1 MKNVKISFSSV
12 ANCTFGLLISPRVR
26 RHDVVQASEP
36 TLHGKKQTFS
46 GCFRRRARK
55 NSQQPVRSVLTCL
68 LFLSIEGREQSQKT
82 GMGTEN
88 HFQLRT
94 GSKSSDSLEMR
105 FPPRFFFYQ
114 HRQVFLTDVK
124 LVRHCRELSTRRSH
138 GGGEE
143 SVHFK
148 KKYSETITEKMYQ
161 QSDQYVESVM
171 ALVNQKDLISFH
183 LQFKENQV
191 VSIKSRCCQMQHT

>member
-1 MKNVKISFSSV
+1 
-12 ANCTFGLLISPRVR
+12 
-26 RHDVVQASEP
+26 
-36 TLHGKKQTFS
+36 
-46 GCFRRRARK
+46 
-55 NSQQPVRSVLTCL
+55 
-68 LFLSIEGREQSQKT
+68 
-82 GMGTEN
+82 MGTEN

-148 KKYSETITEKMYQ
+148 KKYSGTITEIGPVRRIGYGTGQSKGSYQ
-161 QSDQYVESVM
+161 FPS
-171 ALVNQKDLISFH
+171 LVQR
-183 LQFKENQV
+183 
-191 VSIKSRCCQMQHT
+191 KSSGLN